1 MTQCYFEIVASLTEQ
16 LLQGLTVGDE
26 RNNASHQL
34 SSWSGKLSLPTT
46 FPFSPCTGIQ
56 DTDVGRVFLSSDH
69 VFIPCR
75 GANRSGNGGKIAQ
88 FPRVYHEPARGMWR
102 VRSPRKSFYRKQ
114 EQFISTEVQANQT
127 LIMQG
132 GCQLSLQRQS
142 EYHKRLGEGMFFHHR
157 LPKYRNKINEA
168 TLKVYFYLHVC

>member
-1 MTQCYFEIVASLTEQ
+1 MTQCYFEIVASLREQ

-132 GCQLSLQRQS
+132 GCQLQGGWDRANITNVWVKACSSIIDSQS
-142 EYHKRLGEGMFFHHR
+142 TGIK
-157 LPKYRNKINEA
+157 
-168 TLKVYFYLHVC
+168 